1 MATQTSIA
9 REAPFMEDYR
19 RRMLDAVW
27 GGQWTE
33 EDKAAGLIPSGQDV
47 GDKRPGLAD
56 DPLKQYQRG
65 IAGFA
70 PHEAGAFSLAAQQMG
85 VDPTTGQITGVA
97 GYQPF
102 MDLAK
107 QGITQAQTDLQQAK
121 ATGALGLPSLSAA
134 QQQYDPTTANTA
146 DFMNQYQA
154 DVTTEAMKQM
164 DEQAAKARQ
173 NLAGQAQQAG
183 AFGGSRFGVQEAE
196 LDKNLQDIKS
206 RRVFEDLSRNFLQ
219 AQQQAISTGEA
230 ARGRN
235 LGAAQVY
242 NQLRGT
248 GIQGAQAGMGMGLG
262 MGNLG
267 AQQAQLGAQGV
278 SQLLGTGQVGRTRE
292 QAQMDELFRYQTG
305 AANEPRLRLQY
316 GADILA
322 GQPSQYST
330 FGQQSIPYTN
340 PLMSAAG
347 MGIAGL
353 GAYKGMT
360 D

>member
-27 GGQWTE
+27 GGQWTQA
-33 EDKAAGLIPSGQDV
+33 DKDAGLIPSGQDV

-56 DPLKQYQRG
+56 DPLKQYRRG

-102 MDLAK
+102 ID
-107 QGITQAQTDLQQAK
+107 QARLGLDQAK

-219 AQQQAISTGEA
+219 AQGQAISTGEA

-242 NQLRGT
+242 NQLGAT
-248 GIQGAQAGMGMGLG
+248 GIQGALG

-267 AQQAQLGAQGV
+267 AQQSQLGAQGV

-316 GADILA
+316 GADIMA

-330 FGQQSIPYTN
+330 FNQQSIPYTN

-353 GAYKGMT
+353 GAYRGMT
-360 D
+360 E

>member
-19 RRMLDAVW
+19 RRMLDAVF
-27 GGQWTE
+27 GATWTQA
-33 EDKAAGLIPSGQDV
+33 DKDAGLIPPGQDI

-85 VDPTTGQITGVA
+85 VDPLTGQITGVA
-97 GYQPF
+97 GFQPF
-102 MDLAK
+102 ID
-107 QGITQAQTDLQQAK
+107 QARLGLDQAK

-146 DFMNQYQA
+146 DFMNAYQA
-154 DVTTEAMKQM
+154 DVTAEAMKQM
-164 DEQAAKARQ
+164 DDQAAKARQ
-173 NLAGQAQQAG
+173 KLAGQAQQAG

-196 LDKNLQDIKS
+196 LDKSLQDIKS

-248 GIQGAQAGMGMGLG
+248 GIQGAQAGLGMGLG

-292 QAQMDELFRYQTG
+292 QAIEDERFRYQTA

-316 GADILA
+316 GADIMA

-340 PLMSAAG
+340 PLLSAAG

-353 GAYKGMT
+353 GAYRGMT
-360 D
+360 E

>member
-1 MATQTSIA
+1 
-9 REAPFMEDYR
+9 
-19 RRMLDAVW
+19 
-27 GGQWTE
+27 
-33 EDKAAGLIPSGQDV
+33 
-47 GDKRPGLAD
+47 
-56 DPLKQYQRG
+56 
-65 IAGFA
+65 
-70 PHEAGAFSLAAQQMG
+70 
-85 VDPTTGQITGVA
+85 
-97 GYQPF
+97 
-102 MDLAK
+102 
-107 QGITQAQTDLQQAK
+107 
-121 ATGALGLPSLSAA
+121 
-134 QQQYDPTTANTA
+134 
-146 DFMNQYQA
+146 
-154 DVTTEAMKQM
+154 MKQM

-196 LDKNLQDIKS
+196 LDKSLQDIKS
-206 RRVFEDLSRNFLQ
+206 RRIFEDLSRNFLQ
-219 AQQQAISTGEA
+219 AQDRAVSTAEA

-242 NQLRGT
+242 NQLGGT
-248 GIQGAQAGMGMGLG
+248 GIQGALG

-292 QAQMDELFRYQTG
+292 QATMDELFRYQTT

-322 GQPSQYST
+322 GGKGMRKT

-340 PLMSAAG
+340 PLLSAAG

-353 GAYKGMT
+353 GAYRGMT
-360 D
+360 E